1 MMSDKPRSGLSPV
14 AALLGVGLAIAALP
28 AVAAEA
34 GRGEP
39 SEAIF
44 VAELVLLLLV
54 GRALGEIMQRL
65 RQPAVVGQLLAGIL
79 LGPSIFGALLPSLH
93 HWVFP
98 DVPAQKAMINGVAQ
112 LGILMLLLLT
122 GMETDVPLVR
132 RAGRTA
138 FSVSVTGI
146 AVPFVCGFALG
157 FFVLPDAILPSP
169 AHRLV
174 TALFLGTAL
183 SISSIKIVA
192 IVVREMNFM
201 RRNLGQVI
209 VASAI
214 IDDTIGWIII
224 AVTFGLA
231 RPGGLDARSLSVS
244 IVGTLAF
251 LMLSYTLGRRVVS
264 IVIRWANDNLRS
276 EYPVITAILVIMG
289 VMAIMTDAIGVHTV
303 LGAFVAGV
311 LVGESPILTGHIE
324 GQLRGLITALF
335 MPVFFALAGLGT
347 DISILGN
354 PRLLA
359 TTGGLIL
366 VASLGKFAG
375 AFLGGKLGGLSR
387 RECLALAL
395 GMNARGSTEVI
406 VATIGLSIG
415 ALNRDLFTM
424 IVTMAVFTT
433 MVMPPTL
440 RWALARLPIG
450 DEEAARLEREAFE
463 RNDFVAGLERL
474 LLAADESPGGRFA
487 ARVVGLVGGLRGL
500 PTTVIHLGD
509 TAAQSEAA
517 ASTAESVEA
526 SAEAVRETA
535 SEEASGTV
543 DVITRKA
550 RASTEAGGIAE
561 EAAKGYD
568 LTVVGREPALK
579 PGGGFAPEIA
589 AILAELEA
597 PRVVVVARGVLRAD
611 PSTGPLRILV
621 PVTGSEASRRA
632 AEFAFALARQR
643 DATVTVLYVSAPA
656 NRQARDG
663 APLLGR
669 PETSRALERGIFAEI
684 EAKAAQQNLRLRTRV
699 RIADAPAEAILRQMR
714 RAVHTLVVLGVS
726 QRPSDTVPFG
736 STANSLLERSEQT
749 MVFVASEPRIRDASG
764 SVAGRERRDDEPR

>member
-1 MMSDKPRSGLSPV
+1 MISDKPRSGLSPV
-14 AALLGVGLAIAALP
+14 AALLGAGLAFAALP
-28 AVAAEA
+28 ALAADA
-34 GRGEP
+34 ARQEP

-44 VAELVLLLLV
+44 VAEFVLLLLV
-54 GRALGEIMQRL
+54 GRALGEVMQRL

-79 LGPSIFGALLPSLH
+79 LGPSVFGSLLPSLH

-98 DVPAQKAMINGVAQ
+98 DAPSQKAMINGVAQ

-146 AVPFVCGFALG
+146 AIPFVCGFALG
-157 FFVLPDAILPSP
+157 YFVLPDAILPSP

-231 RPGGLDARSLSVS
+231 RPGGLDARSLAVS
-244 IVGTLAF
+244 ILGTLAF
-251 LMLSYTLGRRVVS
+251 LGLSYTLGRRVVS
-264 IVIRWANDNLRS
+264 VVIRWANDNLRS

-347 DISILGN
+347 DISILKD

-359 TTGGLIL
+359 ATGGLIL

-375 AFLGGKLGGLSR
+375 AFLGGKIGGLSR

-424 IVTMAVFTT
+424 IVTMAVVTT

-450 DEEAARLEREAFE
+450 EEEAARLEREAFE

-500 PTTVIHLGD
+500 PTTVIQLGD
-509 TAAQSEAA
+509 AAPPEAVET
-517 ASTAESVEA
+517 TAESVEA
-526 SAEAVRETA
+526 SAEAVRETVA
-535 SEEASGTV
+535 EEASGTV
-543 DVITRKA
+543 DVITRKG
-550 RASTEAGGIAE
+550 RAPTEAGGIAG

-568 LTVVGREPALK
+568 LTIVGREPALK

-611 PSTGPLRILV
+611 PLTGPLRILV

-656 NRQARDG
+656 NRQARAG

-699 RIADAPAEAILRQMR
+699 RIADAPAEAILRQTR

-736 STANSLLERSEQT
+736 STADTLLQRSEQT
-749 MVFVASEPRIRDASG
+749 MVFVASEPRVRAAAASG
-764 SVAGRERRDDEPR
+764 PGRERHDD

>member
-14 AALLGVGLAIAALP
+14 AALLGAGLALVALP

-39 SEAIF
+39 SEAVF

-54 GRALGEIMQRL
+54 GRALGEVMQRL

-79 LGPSIFGALLPSLH
+79 LGPSVFGLLLPALH

-138 FSVSVTGI
+138 FSVSITGI

-231 RPGGLDARSLSVS
+231 RPGGLDTRSLAIS

-251 LMLSYTLGRRVVS
+251 LVLSYTLGRRVVS

-276 EYPVITAILVIMG
+276 EYPVITAILIIMG
-289 VMAIMTDAIGVHTV
+289 VMAIMTDAVGVHTV

-347 DISILGN
+347 DITILGN

-359 TTGGLIL
+359 TTGALIL
-366 VASLGKFAG
+366 VASVGKFAG
-375 AFLGGKLGGLSR
+375 AFLGGKIGGLSR

-450 DEEAARLEREAFE
+450 EEEAARLDREAFA

-500 PTTVIHLGD
+500 PTTVIQLGD
-509 TAAQSEAA
+509 TAAPPEAA
-517 ASTAESVEA
+517 ESMAESVEA
-526 SAEAVRETA
+526 SAEAVRDTVA
-535 SEEASGTV
+535 EEASGTV
-543 DVITRKA
+543 DVITRKG
-550 RASTEAGGIAE
+550 RAPTEAGGIAE

-579 PGGGFAPEIA
+579 PSGGFAPEIA

-611 PSTGPLRILV
+611 PANGPLRILV

-643 DATVTVLYVSAPA
+643 DTTVTVLYVSAPA
-656 NRQARDG
+656 NRSARAG

-669 PETSRALERGIFAEI
+669 PETSKALERGIFAEI

-699 RIADAPAEAILRQMR
+699 RIADAPAEAILRQTR

-736 STANSLLERSEQT
+736 STADSLLERSEQT
-749 MVFVASEPRIRDASG
+749 MIFVASEPRLS
-764 SVAGRERRDDEPR
+764 GRERRDD